1 MWWQVFTSVAILLL
15 NIAIC
20 IRLYGELIDYRRSN
34 IIVFVLGL
42 LVLLFAVNSGGEN
55 KPFIEGAFDLVVQS
69 LFIILIYIFPKYS
82 ILSKRSFYNN
92 RRNKELLSKYPMMEW
107 ITNLQNNF
115 LEWCT
120 KLWLTRLH
128 FVLVIKITN
137 DQLKL
142 VWGEESLLF

>member
-42 LVLLFAVNSGGEN
+42 LVLLFAVISGGES

-69 LFIILIYIFPKYS
+69 LFIILFYVFPKYG

-107 ITNLQNNF
+107 ITTLQNNF
-115 LEWCT
+115 SEWGT

-128 FVLVIKITN
+128 FVLVIKITH